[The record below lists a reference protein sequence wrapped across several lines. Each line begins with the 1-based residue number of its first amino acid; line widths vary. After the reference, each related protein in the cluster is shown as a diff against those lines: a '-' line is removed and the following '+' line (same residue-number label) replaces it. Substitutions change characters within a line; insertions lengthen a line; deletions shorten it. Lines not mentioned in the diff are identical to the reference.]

1 MLIDKFG
8 NRYTYLDSEYNGGRP
23 VVIIKAHNLVEEHDQ
38 QVVISYNF
46 ERSRMVVEPLMLI
59 ASFFALFVVAM
70 LLGRTSS
77 ISDKKSASSIAD
89 LKATIAKSQ

>member
-1 MLIDKFG
+1 
-8 NRYTYLDSEYNGGRP
+8 
-23 VVIIKAHNLVEEHDQ
+23 
-38 QVVISYNF
+38 
-46 ERSRMVVEPLMLI
+46 MVVEPLMLI